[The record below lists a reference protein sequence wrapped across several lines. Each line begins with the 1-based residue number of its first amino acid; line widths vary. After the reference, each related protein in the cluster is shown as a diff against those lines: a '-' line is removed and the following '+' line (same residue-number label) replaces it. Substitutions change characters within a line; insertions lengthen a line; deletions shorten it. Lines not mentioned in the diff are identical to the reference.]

1 MKRYII
7 YFFGTDFERVK
18 IGKSQRNLYR
28 RKTQIQNGCPN
39 PIKLLGIINCVNA
52 VDMDICEKELHRRFK
67 KYNTVGEWFRLVPE
81 ISTYVENFA
90 ESGQDVLESHYQE
103 VFQEYKEYC
112 QNPEVRERR
121 REYDRK
127 RYLEYHQRPEVKAH
141 KVEYHECPEVKARKR
156 EKDREYRQRPETR
169 ERTRQYNRQW
179 YEKNKDN
186 PEYKAKKRISY
197 RKRNARKRQEQRAN
211 NQTLT
216 LPGIE

>member
-1 MKRYII
+1 MVSPRET
-7 YFFGTDFERVK
+7 F
-18 IGKSQRNLYR
+18 IGE
-28 RKTQIQNGCPN
+28 KTQIQNGCPN

-103 VFQEYKEYC
+103 VFRNIKNIAKTQKSVSVGVNTIVNVILNIISV
-112 QNPEVRERR
+112 QKSRR
-121 REYDRK
+121 TRLNIMSVQKSRHASVK
-127 RYLEYHQRPEVKAH
+127 RIV
-141 KVEYHECPEVKARKR
+141 
-156 EKDREYRQRPETR
+156 EYRQRPETR